1 MNAKDT
7 MFDKNRYG
15 KILVPVLTPFGDDQE
30 LDLEKLTSLIDYL
43 IENNKADTLILSGTT
58 GEFHTQTFD
67 ERVAVF
73 EAGVEAAA
81 GRLPVVA
88 GIGCTSTKETIALGR
103 KAVDLGIE
111 TLMVVSPYY
120 TKPSQTELLAHY
132 EAVAGELGNANIM
145 LYNIPIFTGVNLSPE
160 IVGQLAQIENVVAIK
175 DEAELNPKQIT
186 QYLNVT
192 PEDFI
197 LYNGDDTMILETY
210 AQAGERVGGVVSGA
224 SHLLGD
230 FIRTMIETF
239 QAGDVVEAGRMQAK
253 LYPVLKIMGQGGR
266 TNPAPLW
273 KDAMRIAGVD
283 AGSPRLPLTSAS
295 PEERENIRRELE
307 RFGALELAAAK

>member
-1 MNAKDT
+1 

-15 KILVPVLTPFGDDQE
+15 KVLVPVLTPFGEDQE
-30 LDLEKLTSLIDYL
+30 LDLAKLRSVIDYL
-43 IENNKADTLILSGTT
+43 IENNKADTVILTGTT
-58 GEFHTQTFD
+58 GEFHTMTFD
-67 ERVAVF
+67 ERVATF
-73 EAGVEAAA
+73 EAGLEAVA
-81 GRLPVVA
+81 GRLPVIA
-88 GIGCTSTKETIALGR
+88 GTGCTSTKETLALSR

-111 TLMVVSPYY
+111 TLMVVAPYY
-120 TKPSQTELLAHY
+120 AKPNQAELRAHY
-132 EAVAGELGNANIM
+132 ERLAGELGDANIM
-145 LYNIPIFTGVNLSPE
+145 LYNIPIFTGVNIDPE
-160 IVGQLAQIENVVAIK
+160 TVGQLATIENVVAIK

-224 SHLLGD
+224 SHLVGD

-239 QAGDVVEAGRMQAK
+239 QAGNVVEASRMQAR

-273 KDAMRIAGVD
+273 KDAMRLAGVD
-283 AGSPRLPLTSAS
+283 AGVPRLPLSVATDD
-295 PEERENIRRELE
+295 ERENIRRELE
-307 RFGALELAAAK
+307 TFGVLAGAGAR

>member
-1 MNAKDT
+1 VNEKDT
-7 MFDKNRYG
+7 MFNKNRYG

-30 LDLEKLTSLIDYL
+30 LDLAKLGSLIDYL
-43 IENNKADTLILSGTT
+43 IQNNKADTLILSGTT
-58 GEFHTQTFD
+58 GEFHSQTFD

-73 EAGVEAAA
+73 EAGVEATA
-81 GRLPVVA
+81 GRLPVIA
-88 GIGCTSTKETIALGR
+88 GTGCTSTKETIALGR
-103 KAVDLGIE
+103 RAIDLGIE
-111 TLMVVSPYY
+111 TLMVVAPYY
-120 TKPSQTELLAHY
+120 AKPNQAELRAHY
-132 EAVAGELGNANIM
+132 QTVAGELGDANIM
-145 LYNIPIFTGVNLSPE
+145 LYNIPIFTGVNLSPDTVAE
-160 IVGQLAQIENVVAIK
+160 LSQIENVVAIK

-224 SHLLGD
+224 SHLVGD
-230 FIRTMIETF
+230 YIRTMIETF
-239 QAGDVVEAGRMQAK
+239 QAGNVVEAAGMQAR
-253 LYPVLKIMGQGGR
+253 LYPVLKVMGQHGR

-283 AGSPRLPLTSAS
+283 AGLPRLPLTPASA
-295 PEERENIRRELE
+295 EELENIRLELE
-307 RFGALELAAAK
+307 RFGALEGAAAK